1 MSRMNRLSHINRVMR
16 AGARLEL
23 WLASLLH
30 YGTWIATG
38 TIAVGLALAL
48 PAMRTH
54 SGAHPA
60 AAGMS
65 IVTVGIAL
73 FILLPIMRL
82 ILMLGVFLHQR
93 DYRFSAIAALVL
105 AIVAAGLLVGA
116 A

>member
-1 MSRMNRLSHINRVMR
+1 MNRTHGSSRLERP
-16 AGARLEL
+16 GARLEH

-38 TIAVGLALAL
+38 TIAAGLAFTLRTQGGAG
-48 PAMRTH
+48 PATI
-54 SGAHPA
+54 GASVMTA
-60 AAGMS
+60 
-65 IVTVGIAL
+65 GIAL

-93 DYRFSAIAALVL
+93 DYRFGAIAALVL

>member
-1 MSRMNRLSHINRVMR
+1 MSRTSHMNHVMR
-16 AGARLEL
+16 AGSRLEL

-54 SGAHPA
+54 GGAHPA